1 MSARFLNIL
10 LGLLSLA
17 GLATACL
24 FMYQVI
30 HYSSN
35 APIGNDDIDLILID
49 TIAILKA
56 QSFDEWLTPLLHQ
69 NAEHRP
75 AMLRLLGLL
84 SYITIGKIS
93 LPFINIVS
101 ASVLLF
107 SLLAL
112 LRSSSRSWKEMLWM
126 AGWAIPLVVAP
137 LHHECLLW
145 ASCSA
150 SHYTVIA
157 FGCIGLLLAL
167 RTGWLAFIGFEIAC
181 LLALLSLFSGLLV
194 PLLGGLAIWWRPEQA
209 EKKRT
214 LLWMHAVITLSSI
227 GLYMVQLDLIYKYLP
242 WEATIVGA
250 SPSAAVWNALIWLCA
265 WLGAWLDIGREIH
278 APNILT
284 QPIIDTPWFV
294 ACVGAAQILA
304 ILTVLWRSHR
314 TLAKQYLHI
323 RLMFVYLACT
333 IFVAAI
339 QRSMILPFA
348 YIFTSRYQ
356 LYTQWLVV
364 CLLGLL
370 LILLRDNT
378 KPDSNN
384 KTDDNNK
391 TDSNDTKF
399 RMYTAALCM
408 VSLMFY
414 AATFK
419 RFYQRPAN
427 TFVSQMACVKN
438 WKTQGAAP
446 DCWWHGDT
454 KTKLD
459 NIMSSNLFQMD

>member
-30 HYSSN
+30 HYSTN

-56 QSFDEWLTPLLHQ
+56 QSFDEWLTPMLHQ

-75 AMLRLLGLL
+75 AMLRLMGLL
-84 SYITIGKIS
+84 SYITTGKIS

-101 ASVLLF
+101 ASVFLF

-112 LRSSSRSWKEMLWM
+112 LRSSSRSWKETLWM

-145 ASCSA
+145 ASCSG

-167 RTGWLAFIGFEIAC
+167 RTGWLAFICFEIAC

-214 LLWMHAVITLSSI
+214 LLWMHAAITLSSI
-227 GLYMVQLDLIYKYLP
+227 GLYVVQLDLIYKYLP
-242 WEATIVGA
+242 QLIAANEAYPDAISTLV
-250 SPSAAVWNALIWLCA
+250 PNALIWFFA
-265 WLGAWLDIGREIH
+265 WLGAWLDIGREIQFKFFS
-278 APNILT
+278 
-284 QPIIDTPWFV
+284 QPVIDTPWFV
-294 ACVGAAQILA
+294 ACVGAAEMLA
-304 ILTVLWRSHR
+304 ILIVLWRGHR
-314 TLAKQYLHI
+314 TLGKQYLHI
-323 RLMFVYLACT
+323 RLMLVYLVCT
-333 IFVAAI
+333 IPVAALM
-339 QRSMILPFA
+339 RSMLLPFA

-356 LYTQWLVV
+356 VYTQWLVI

-370 LILLRDNT
+370 LILLR
-378 KPDSNN
+378 NN
-384 KTDDNNK
+384 KTDGNPK
-391 TDSNDTKF
+391 TDGNDTRF
-399 RMYTAALCM
+399 RVYTAALCIA
-408 VSLMFY
+408 SLMFY
-414 AATFK
+414 ASTFQ
-419 RFYQRPAN
+419 RFYQHPAN
-427 TFVSQMACVKN
+427 TLAKHTVCLN
-438 WKTQGAAP
+438 DWKTQGTS
-446 DCWWHGDT
+446 DCWWHDDI
-454 KTKLD
+454 KIKLN
-459 NIMSSNLFQMD
+459 NIISTNLFQMD

>member
-242 WEATIVGA
+242 QLIAATETDPPIV
-250 SPSAAVWNALIWLCA
+250 SISTSAPNALIWFFA

-278 APNILT
+278 FKFFS
-284 QPIIDTPWFV
+284 QPVIDTPWFV
-294 ACVGAAQILA
+294 ACVGAAQMLA

-323 RLMFVYLACT
+323 RLMIVYLVCT
-333 IFVAAI
+333 IPVAAI
-339 QRSMILPFA
+339 TRSLLLPFA

-356 LYTQWLVV
+356 IYTQFLAV

-370 LILLRDNT
+370 FILLRDN
-378 KPDSNN
+378 N
-384 KTDDNNK
+384 KTDDK
-391 TDSNDTKF
+391 DTKF
-399 RMYTAALCM
+399 RVYTAALCM

-414 AATFK
+414 AAVFQ
-419 RFYQRPAN
+419 RFHHRPTDTLARHTSCMN
-427 TFVSQMACVKN
+427 D
-438 WKTQGAAP
+438 WKAKGTS
-446 DCWWHGDT
+446 DCWWHDDV
-454 KTKLD
+454 KLKLN
-459 NIMSSNLFQMD
+459 NIINTNLFQMD

>member
-30 HYSSN
+30 RYSTN
-35 APIGNDDIDLILID
+35 APMGNDDLDLILMD
-49 TIAILKA
+49 TISILRA

-75 AMLRLLGLL
+75 AMLRLMGLL
-84 SYITIGKIS
+84 SYVTIGKIS

-101 ASVLLF
+101 ASVLLL

-126 AGWAIPLVVAP
+126 SGWAIPLVVAP

-181 LLALLSLFSGLLV
+181 VLALLSLFSGLLV
-194 PLLGGLAIWWRPEQA
+194 PVLGFLVIWLRPEQA
-209 EKKRT
+209 AKKRT
-214 LLWMHAVITLSSI
+214 LLWIHAAITLTCIYLYTVNLNLIYRDLPQLISAGKANPVAASNIAPNAVI
-227 GLYMVQLDLIYKYLP
+227 
-242 WEATIVGA
+242 
-250 SPSAAVWNALIWLCA
+250 WLFA
-265 WLGAWLDIGREIH
+265 WLGAWLDFGREIKFK
-278 APNILT
+278 LFS
-284 QPIIDTPWFV
+284 QPVIDTPWIV
-294 ACVGAAQILA
+294 ICVGTAEMLA
-304 ILTVLWRSHR
+304 ILAVLWRSR
-314 TLAKQYLHI
+314 RELGKQYLHI
-323 RLMFVYLACT
+323 RLMLVYLTCT
-333 IFVAAI
+333 ISIAALI
-339 QRSMILPFA
+339 RSIRVPFA

-370 LILLRDNT
+370 LILLRNI
-378 KPDSNN
+378 P
-384 KTDDNNK
+384 K
-391 TDSNDTKF
+391 TDSNNNADGHDTKF
-399 RMYTAALCM
+399 RMYTAALCIA
-408 VSLMFY
+408 SLMFY
-414 AATFK
+414 AATL
-419 RFYQRPAN
+419 QRLYRHPEN
-427 TFVSQMACVKN
+427 VLTKHITCIN
-438 WKTQGAAP
+438 DWKAQGTS
-446 DCWWHGDT
+446 DCWWHDET
-454 KTKLD
+454 KIKLNKIID
-459 NIMSSNLFQMD
+459 SNLFKMD